1 MAIPNPFKNLLGST
15 TTAIDND
22 LLSMKPGSAMGVG
35 PSKYDEYYE
44 MLKQKEHFERQ
55 RQELMDAHMYGRQT
69 MAKYPAYA
77 STDAPDEL
85 YDLAVCAI
93 ETAKNRDIDS
103 ISPEGEIKREI
114 MPNQM
119 VANIGYPASTK
130 LDRLKSSLG
139 SSFSERQTKEL
150 LTMIDKA
157 IIDVEREA
165 TRVRLSTFLVG
176 GF

>member
-1 MAIPNPFKNLLGST
+1 MAIPNPFKNIWGST

-22 LLSMKPGSAMGVG
+22 LLNMKPGSAMGVG
-35 PSKYDEYYE
+35 PSKFDEYHE
-44 MLKQKEHFERQ
+44 LTKQKQDIYERQ
-55 RQELMDAHMYGRQT
+55 QAHMYGQQI

-77 STDAPDEL
+77 SSDAPDEL
-85 YDLAVCAI
+85 YDLAVRAI
-93 ETAKNRDIDS
+93 ETAKSRDIDS
-103 ISPEGEIKREI
+103 ISSDGEVKREVI
-114 MPNQM
+114 PNA
-119 VANIGYPASTK
+119 VLGFGTSASTK

-150 LTMIDKA
+150 LTMIDRA